1 MASSFQRLA
10 CTLAA
15 GSVLLAF
22 GSTASAQ
29 APAYPNKTI
38 RLVIPSTPG
47 GGTDFISRLLGTKL
61 GDSAGWTV
69 VPDNRPGAAG
79 TLGLAETARAKADGY
94 ELVVGQTANVS
105 LAPWLMKLSF
115 DPVKDL
121 TPIALAVEAPM
132 VLAVAENSPY
142 KTWADFVKAAKAD
155 PAKPMNF
162 ATSGT
167 GSVAQVAGVMV
178 QDASGFKMQHVPY
191 KGSSP
196 ALADLMGG
204 HVDLA
209 GTSVASA
216 LPMLLGGKV
225 RALAVT
231 SEKRSAALPN
241 VPALS
246 ELGYPKFHM
255 VEWYG
260 VFAPAGTPPAI
271 ADQLNTEINKV
282 LQRTEV
288 KSAIQAQG
296 QEPRP
301 EPRAAFAAM
310 VKADNHNSQT
320 IITKAGIKLE

>member
-1 MASSFQRLA
+1 MAFTRKLVFTIA
-10 CTLAA
+10 AVAAAFCTAA
-15 GSVLLAF
+15 A
-22 GSTASAQ
+22 AQ
-29 APAYPNKTI
+29 TPTYPAKAI

-47 GGTDFISRLLGTKL
+47 GGTDFIGRTLSTKL
-61 GDSAGWTV
+61 SESMGWTL

-79 TLGLAETARAKADGY
+79 TLGLSEVARAKPEGY
-94 ELVVGQTANVS
+94 DLVIGQTANVS

-121 TPIALAVEAPM
+121 MPIAIAVEAPM

-155 PAKPMNF
+155 PTRPPSF

-167 GSVAQVAGVMV
+167 GSVAHVAGVMA
-178 QDASGFKMQHVPY
+178 QDASGFRMQHVPY
-191 KGSSP
+191 KGSTP

-209 GTSVASA
+209 GASVASA
-216 LPMLLGGKV
+216 LTLLQGGKI

-231 SEKRSAALPN
+231 SLNRSAALPN

-246 ELGYPKFHM
+246 ELGYPKFNM

-260 VFAPAGTPPAI
+260 VFAPTGIPPAM
-271 ADQLNTEINKV
+271 ADRLNAEINKV
-282 LQRTEV
+282 LQRPDV
-288 KSAIQAQG
+288 RSAILAQG
-296 QEPRP
+296 QEPRV
-301 EPRAAFAAM
+301 ETRQAFSTL
-310 VKADNHNSQT
+310 VKADNLSSRDV
-320 IITKAGIKLE
+320 IAKAGIKLE

>member
-1 MASSFQRLA
+1 MAFTTATTRRMA
-10 CTLAA
+10 CALAA
-15 GSVLLAF
+15 AILAF
-22 GSTASAQ
+22 AGGAQ
-29 APAYPNKTI
+29 AQSFPNKPI
-38 RLVIPSTPG
+38 HLVIPSTPG
-47 GGTDFISRLLGTKL
+47 GGTDFISRLLATKL
-61 GDSAGWTV
+61 ADAGWTV
-69 VPDNRPGAAG
+69 VADNRPGAAG
-79 TLGLAETARAKADGY
+79 TLGLAELAHSKPDGY
-94 ELVVGQTANVS
+94 EIAVGQTANVS

-121 TPIALAVEAPM
+121 MPVALAVEAPM

-142 KTWADFVKAAKAD
+142 KTWADFVKAAKAN

-178 QDASGFKMQHVPY
+178 QDTSGFKMQHVPY
-191 KGSSP
+191 KGSAP

-209 GTSVASA
+209 GASVASA
-216 LPMLLGGKV
+216 LPLLQGNKI

-231 SEKRSAALPN
+231 SEKRSAVLPN

-246 ELGYPKFHM
+246 ELGFPKFHV

-260 VFAPAGTPPAI
+260 VFAPAGTPAAV

-282 LQRTEV
+282 LQRPEV

-296 QEPRP
+296 QEPHP
-301 EPRAAFAAM
+301 ESRAEFAAM
-310 VKADNHNSQT
+310 VKADNHNSQAV
-320 IITKAGIKLE
+320 ITKAGIKLE